1 MKSLLSLAFLLLVC
15 PAVASA
21 QDVPERL
28 LSDKTQVY
36 LRWDGL
42 EAHRAA
48 FDKTALA
55 QILKGDLGRFM
66 SETITQGRDR
76 FGAMMSVDQILGGV
90 PPDLGEK
97 IQTDGTEA
105 ANLLGLLGQ

>member
-1 MKSLLSLAFLLLVC
+1 MKSHLSLVFWFLVC

-28 LSDKTQVY
+28 LSDQTQVY

-55 QILKGDLGRFM
+55 QIM
-66 SETITQGRDR
+66 
-76 FGAMMSVDQILGGV
+76 
-90 PPDLGEK
+90 
-97 IQTDGTEA
+97 
-105 ANLLGLLGQ
+105 